1 MAARLT
7 LGIDLGGTTTL
18 LAVVDARNAILW
30 DCSFPTQ
37 PEAGFAS
44 VGRRIEQAAAEG
56 RTRHPF
62 EAVGLAVAAHVDART
77 GVLVSSPNLAFREV
91 ELRPYFEGAWG
102 LPLAVENDVNAA
114 AYGEYVV
121 ASGPREPLLAVYVGT
136 GVGGGL
142 IADGRVFHGAEG
154 FAAEIG
160 HVPVVAEGGEVCGCG
175 RRGCLE
181 AYAGGAAIVRR
192 AAARLGPQ
200 GPPLES
206 VDDVARAAAAGKSA
220 CHAVLEE
227 AAAALG
233 LGLAAA
239 VNLYNPGTVVLGGG
253 VTRAWPDIIPRALE
267 RMRASA
273 LPAALQ
279 ELVTATAQ
287 LGPHAGVVGAAAL
300 ARELLAPSER
310 QRSL

>member
-18 LAVVDARNAILW
+18 LAVVDAHNAIVW
-30 DCSFPTQ
+30 DRRLPTR
-37 PEAGFAS
+37 PEAGFAD
-44 VGRRIEQAAAEG
+44 VGRRIEEAAAEG
-56 RTRHPF
+56 RARYPY
-62 EAVGLAVAAHVDART
+62 EAAGVAVAAHVHAHT

-91 ELRPYFEGAWG
+91 ELRSYFERAWG
-102 LPLAVENDVNAA
+102 LPLVVENDVNAA

-142 IADGRVFHGAEG
+142 VVDGRLFRGADG

-160 HVPVVAEGGEVCGCG
+160 HVPVVAEGGEPCGCG

-192 AAARLGPQ
+192 AAARLRPGRE
-200 GPPLES
+200 PLAS
-206 VDDVARAAAAGKSA
+206 VDDVARAAAAGEAA
-220 CHAVLEE
+220 CRAVLEE

-233 LGLAAA
+233 LGLAVA
-239 VNLYNPGTVVLGGG
+239 VNLYNPGTLVLGGG
-253 VTRAWPDIIPRALE
+253 VARGWPEIIPRAPA
-267 RMRASA
+267 RMRAAA
-273 LPAALQ
+273 LPAALA
-279 ELVTATAQ
+279 ELVTAPAQ
-287 LGPHAGVVGAAAL
+287 LGPRAGVVGAAAL
-300 ARELLAPSER
+300 ARELLAASRRP
-310 QRSL
+310 